1 MFSRLFDDV
10 EVDGRRVS
18 VRVEH
23 GIVTHVAP
31 FGAPVRGAD
40 DVVHG
45 EGAALL
51 PGLNDHHLRLLDLAT
66 RTSSVACGAR
76 DLIGVDALQIA
87 LRAAPGTGWVRG
99 ADYDEAVA
107 GRLDRHVL
115 DALVPDRPVWVHHR
129 DRDHSVLNSRGVAVV
144 RDVLGH
150 SPAVERDD
158 RGVPTG
164 RLWRYDEHLASLVG
178 GSLADL
184 ARVGRTLASHGITG
198 VTDATPFLDAASTA
212 TLIEAAQRGALPR
225 TLLLGVSHDVPL
237 PERLGA
243 GAWMLPMRAG
253 SLPTFDQLADVFR
266 ETHAGGRP
274 VAVAAESLEAVDLL
288 LAVTDEVGRMPGDRI
303 ELSAVLPQDRL
314 DRLVGF
320 AVVTR
325 PGSDAH
331 QALLG
336 AGVPMASGSGD
347 HADEPS
353 PWLAI
358 AAAAREAGAN
368 AGEYARETLAGYLRP
383 AHSPRGLARRIEVG
397 ERANLVLLDAP
408 RRRSRPPRRRPGP
421 PPRGVGLRGDRA
433 AARAARDQRRLTR
446 GSGEQVRQPRQ
457 AGRFR
462 PRGRARSRAARG
474 RGPERG
480 RSARPW

>member
-1 MFSRLFDDV
+1 MISRLFDDV

-23 GIVTHVAP
+23 GIVTHVVP

-40 DVVHG
+40 DVVRG

-51 PGLNDHHLRLLDLAT
+51 PGLHDHHLHLLDLAT

-76 DLIGVDALQIA
+76 NLSGVDDLRTA

-129 DRDHSVLNSRGVAVV
+129 DRDHSVLNSRAVATVG
-144 RDVLGH
+144 DVLGH
-150 SPAVERDD
+150 SSAVERDE

-164 RLWRYDEHLASLVG
+164 RLWRYDEHLTSLVG

-184 ARVGRTLASHGITG
+184 LRVGRTLACHGITG
-198 VTDATPFLDAASTA
+198 VTDATPFLNAASTA
-212 TLIEAAQRGALPR
+212 TLIDAAQKGALPR
-225 TLLLGVSHDVPL
+225 TLLLGVGHDVPL

-243 GAWMLPMRAG
+243 GAWMLPMRAD
-253 SLPTFDQLADVFR
+253 SLPTFDELADVIR
-266 ETHAGGRP
+266 ETHGGDRP
-274 VAVAAESLEAVDLL
+274 VAVAIESVEAVDLL

-331 QALLG
+331 QALFG

-347 HADEPS
+347 QADESS

-358 AAAAREAGAN
+358 AAAARAAGGN
-368 AGEYARETLAGYLRP
+368 AVEYARETLAGYLRP

-408 RRRSRPPRRRPGP
+408 LDAVLARLGGGEDHHPVVS
-421 PPRGVGLRGDRA
+421 VYEASGLLPVQRA
-433 AARAARDQRRLTR
+433 TSAA
-446 GSGEQVRQPRQ
+446 
-457 AGRFR
+457 
-462 PRGRARSRAARG
+462 
-474 RGPERG
+474 
-480 RSARPW
+480 